1 MEKLNGNAKTIK
13 FEMEGAKDVTSEI
26 LHRVGKTYQDTI
38 KRIMQNGKLY
48 QVELSDGY
56 TAFLEKTRL
65 ARRVPEIGFIA
76 RIAKEEKEGNKTL
89 KDYIKEFKEN
99 GIACDGK
106 TIPQF
111 IDTIEDV
118 KAREEKEAEK
128 AKKTETKEKVS

>member
-89 KDYIKEFKEN
+89 EMYLKEFKEN